1 MRFRNPGIISFVAG
15 MILMLFAGHVF
26 SEGPAQLKGRIVG
39 EKCAQLGKIG
49 ECYLKWAEPMVFWTE
64 EGDYYAIDLSA
75 KSGVAQKKLDE
86 AFGQEV
92 EAQGEILKNGKIERL
107 RVAQLKILRPP
118 AGKEFFKG

>member
-1 MRFRNPGIISFVAG
+1 MKMHIRIPGTIVASV
-15 MILMLFAGHVF
+15 ILALLAGQVF
-26 SEGPAQLKGRIVG
+26 SEELAQLKGRIIG

-64 EGDYYAIDLSA
+64 EGDYYAIDLTA
-75 KSGVAQKKLDE
+75 KGGVVQEKFDE

-92 EAQGEILKNGKIERL
+92 ELQGEILKNGKSERI
-107 RVAQLKILRPP
+107 RVTQLKIMRPA

>member
-1 MRFRNPGIISFVAG
+1 MHTRTRGRFLIAAG
-15 MILMLFAGHVF
+15 AFLALLAGQVF
-26 SEGPAQLKGRIVG
+26 SGEQAQLKGRITG

-64 EGDYYAIDLSA
+64 DGDYYAIDLSA
-75 KSGVAQKKLDE
+75 KSGVAQEKFDE

-107 RVAQLKILRPP
+107 RVAQLNILRPP

>member
-1 MRFRNPGIISFVAG
+1 MHTRTPGQFLFVAG
-15 MILMLFAGHVF
+15 AFLALLASQVF
-26 SEGPAQLKGRIVG
+26 SGEQVPLKGRITG

-64 EGDYYAIDLSA
+64 EGDYYAIDLTGKGSVTQD
-75 KSGVAQKKLDE
+75 KFDE

-92 EAQGEILKNGKIERL
+92 ELHGEILKNGEKERIHI
-107 RVAQLKILRPP
+107 AQLKLLKPA

>member
-15 MILMLFAGHVF
+15 AILALFAGHVF
-26 SEGPAQLKGRIVG
+26 SEGAAQLKGRIVG

-64 EGDYYAIDLSA
+64 DGDYYAIDLSG
-75 KSGVAQKKLDE
+75 KSGVAQEKFDE

-92 EAQGEILKNGKIERL
+92 EVQGEILKNGKIERL
-107 RVAQLKILRPP
+107 RVAQIKIMRP
-118 AGKEFFKG
+118 AARKEFFKG

>member
-1 MRFRNPGIISFVAG
+1 
-15 MILMLFAGHVF
+15 
-26 SEGPAQLKGRIVG
+26 
-39 EKCAQLGKIG
+39 
-49 ECYLKWAEPMVFWTE
+49 MVFWTE

-75 KSGVAQKKLDE
+75 KSGVAQEKLDE

-107 RVAQLKILRPP
+107 RVAQLKILRPA